1 MANGLKRCFPMIRE
15 KVEILSDIYKSDFLR
30 KIYESWSEE
39 QQERF
44 ISYCTGMRGIKLLY
58 DAFFKELFNPDA
70 TPERLEELLSLI
82 MQQKV
87 KILYVLPNESSR
99 VAAENSL
106 LILDIVVQLED
117 GSIAN
122 VECQRIGYAFPGQ
135 RCACYSA
142 DLLLR
147 QYKRVRGDK
156 GSEFSYKDIKKVY
169 TIVFFEKSPKV
180 FKGFKKKC
188 TYIHRSRQQFDT
200 GVKMDLLQEYIF
212 INLDIFRYKLDNNN
226 VDIENELEAWL
237 TFLSVDEPDI
247 IIKLLEKYPRFRPL
261 YEEVYYLCLN
271 VEKVMRMFS
280 KELLELDKNTVQYMI
295 DEMQD
300 EINAQKQVME
310 EQRQELEE
318 NAQKLEEQKQIV
330 EEQKQENEIQKRE
343 IERLNA
349 FIKSLGY

>member
-1 MANGLKRCFPMIRE
+1 MANGLKGCFPMIRE
-15 KVEILSDIYKSDFLR
+15 KAEVLSDIYKSNLMR
-30 KIYESWSEE
+30 KVYESWNQE

-44 ISYCTGMRGIKLLY
+44 ISYCTGTRGIKLLY
-58 DAFFKELFNPDA
+58 DTFFKEVFNPDA

-169 TIVFFEKSPKV
+169 TIVFFEKSPKE
-180 FKGFKKKC
+180 FKNFKKKC
-188 TYIHRSRQQFDT
+188 T
-200 GVKMDLLQEYIF
+200 
-212 INLDIFRYKLDNNN
+212 
-226 VDIENELEAWL
+226 
-237 TFLSVDEPDI
+237 
-247 IIKLLEKYPRFRPL
+247 
-261 YEEVYYLCLN
+261 
-271 VEKVMRMFS
+271 
-280 KELLELDKNTVQYMI
+280 
-295 DEMQD
+295 
-300 EINAQKQVME
+300 
-310 EQRQELEE
+310 
-318 NAQKLEEQKQIV
+318 
-330 EEQKQENEIQKRE
+330 
-343 IERLNA
+343 
-349 FIKSLGY
+349 